1 MTTPPPP
8 GSWPPPGAGPQQGPR
23 AGWPPPAPV
32 APPPRPAPI
41 APQGTRRMPP
51 PGVVQPPP
59 MPSGPYQRP
68 PMPSGP
74 RPGPPQL
81 PGGPPP
87 MPPGPPGGMR
97 PGMPPMPSGGF
108 APPPRA
114 VMPPPMAAP
123 HSAPRPPGHGGPGGP
138 PPPWMP
144 PQQAWPIG
152 YPPPR
157 RKSAGPVVAL
167 VLVGSLV
174 VGAGL
179 IALLVGTGRKAPIAE
194 PGYTYPSF
202 TGVAR
207 TTGYGT
213 TATTTT
219 TTGTTTG
226 RGTTSRT
233 TSATSSAPPQPRPVP
248 KLVDNPLHLA
258 GKPVVAANC
267 NLPGFKSNPEALRAF
282 YGAAIRCM
290 HEAWAPAM
298 RAANLPDDPP
308 GLEVVV
314 GKDNSPCSSG
324 GYSSG
329 AFYCGR
335 NHTIYM
341 NARVERNDG
350 QNVQAGPSLGVLAH
364 EYGHHVQSMSGILGA
379 AWDQMYDAGQTSAR
393 GLELSRRKEL
403 QASCFAGMFLAAA
416 SGRASVN
423 RNLANAAIADLGER
437 GDWPNNK
444 RPRDH
449 GSPGN
454 NKAWA
459 THGAKYNNSRD
470 CNTWNA
476 KADIVS

>member
-1 MTTPPPP
+1 M
-8 GSWPPPGAGPQQGPR
+8 
-23 AGWPPPAPV
+23 
-32 APPPRPAPI
+32 
-41 APQGTRRMPP
+41 
-51 PGVVQPPP
+51 
-59 MPSGPYQRP
+59 
-68 PMPSGP
+68 
-74 RPGPPQL
+74 
-81 PGGPPP
+81 
-87 MPPGPPGGMR
+87 GGM
-97 PGMPPMPSGGF
+97 PGGGF

-123 HSAPRPPGHGGPGGP
+123 HSAPRPGGPGGPGGP
-138 PPPWMP
+138 PPPWLP

-152 YPPPR
+152 FPPPR
-157 RKSAGPVVAL
+157 RKSSGPVVAL
-167 VLVGSLV
+167 VLVGALV
-174 VGAGL
+174 LGVGLVA
-179 IALLVGTGRKAPIAE
+179 IAIGSTRRTSVAE
-194 PGYTYPSF
+194 PGYTFPSY
-202 TGVAR
+202 TGLAR
-207 TTGYGT
+207 TTGRSST
-213 TATTTT
+213 TTTTT
-219 TTGTTTG
+219 TTGSTSGRFTTT
-226 RGTTSRT
+226 RASTS
-233 TSATSSAPPQPRPVP
+233 TSSAPPQPRPVP
-248 KLVDNPLHLA
+248 KLKDNPLHLA
-258 GKPVVAANC
+258 GKPVAPANC
-267 NLPGFKSNPEALRAF
+267 NLPAFKSNPDALRAF
-282 YGAAIRCM
+282 YGAAVKCM
-290 HEAWAPAM
+290 HEAWAPVM

-350 QNVQAGPSLGVLAH
+350 QNVQAGPSLGVMAH

-379 AWDQMYDAGQTSAR
+379 AWDLMYDAGQTSAT

-423 RNLANAAIADLGER
+423 RNLANAAIADLGQR

-459 THGAKYNNSRD
+459 NHGAKFNNSRD
-470 CNTWNA
+470 CNTWDA
-476 KADIVS
+476 KSDIVS

>member
-1 MTTPPPP
+1 M
-8 GSWPPPGAGPQQGPR
+8 GM
-23 AGWPPPAPV
+23 PPA
-32 APPPRPAPI
+32 
-41 APQGTRRMPP
+41 
-51 PGVVQPPP
+51 
-59 MPSGPYQRP
+59 
-68 PMPSGP
+68 GP
-74 RPGPPQL
+74 RPGGPAGMPSLPPA
-81 PGGPPP
+81 PPP
-87 MPPGPPGGMR
+87 MAT
-97 PGMPPMPSGGF
+97 GGF

-123 HSAPRPPGHGGPGGP
+123 HSAPRPGGPGGP

-144 PQQAWPIG
+144 PQQGWAMG
-152 YPPPR
+152 FPPPR
-157 RKSAGPVVAL
+157 KKSAGPVLAL
-167 VLVGSLV
+167 VLVGALV
-174 VGAGL
+174 LGVGLVA
-179 IALLVGTGRKAPIAE
+179 IAVGTGRKVPVAE
-194 PGYTYPSF
+194 PGYTYPSY
-202 TGVAR
+202 TGIAR

-213 TATTTT
+213 TASSTTTT
-219 TTGTTTG
+219 SSRFGTTT
-226 RGTTSRT
+226 RSTTS
-233 TSATSSAPPQPRPVP
+233 TSSAPPRPVPVP
-248 KLVDNPLHLA
+248 KLADNPLHRV
-258 GKPVVAANC
+258 GKPVAPANC
-267 NLPGFKSNPEALRAF
+267 NLPAFKSDPGSLRAY
-282 YGAAIRCM
+282 YGAGIRCM
-290 HEAWAPAM
+290 HEAWAPVM

-350 QNVQAGPSLGVLAH
+350 QNVQPGPSLGVLAH

-379 AWDQMYDAGQTSAR
+379 AWDLMYDAGQTSPR

-416 SGRASVN
+416 SGRASVS
-423 RNLANAAIADLGER
+423 RNLSNAALADLGQR
-437 GDWPNNK
+437 GDWPQNK

-459 THGAKYNNSRD
+459 NHGAKFNNSRD
-470 CNTWNA
+470 CNTWDA